1 MSILDWIQTIAIIL
15 GGLYALYE
23 YKHFRRFSPKI
34 QFEVYFDLYPI
45 DGKSG
50 NYLLNI
56 KLIIKNQGQVR
67 MYFPE
72 IFVSVK
78 TLGTDDIDKSL
89 NTKKRLKFGSQL
101 VPKDNIGKPNDPW
114 WVDSGVTQV
123 FPYPIVINEPSDF
136 IQVNTEFYYYKNI
149 KKYRKIA
156 KKEAKIRCEKGEIT
170 GEDKIKKGKEKIRA
184 GYHQASVIKPIR
196 TEVVNKR

>member
-1 MSILDWIQTIAIIL
+1 MSILDWIQTTAIVL

-34 QFEVYFDLYPI
+34 QFEVDFDLYPI

-56 KLIIKNQGQVR
+56 ELIVKNQGQVR

-72 IFVSVK
+72 IFVGVK
-78 TLGTDDIDKSL
+78 TLGIDDIDKSL
-89 NTKKRLKFGSQL
+89 NTKKRLKFGRQL
-101 VPKDNIGKPNDPW
+101 VPKDNIGKPKDPW
-114 WVDSGVTQV
+114 WVDSGVNQF
-123 FPYPIVINEPSDF
+123 FPYPIVINEPGDF

-156 KKEAKIRCEKGEIT
+156 KEEAKIRGKKGEIK
-170 GEDKIKKGKEKIRA
+170 EEEKIKKGKEKIRA
-184 GYHQASVIKPIR
+184 GYHQASIIKSTR
-196 TEVVNKR
+196 QSV

>member
-1 MSILDWIQTIAIIL
+1 MSILDWIQTTAIVL

-23 YKHFRRFSPKI
+23 YKRFRRFSPKI
-34 QFEVYFDLYPI
+34 QFEVDFDLYPI

-56 KLIIKNQGQVR
+56 ELIVKNQGQVR

-72 IFVSVK
+72 IFMGVK
-78 TLGTDDIDKSL
+78 TLGIDDIEKSL
-89 NTKKRLKFGSQL
+89 NTKKRLKFGRQL
-101 VPKDNIGKPNDPW
+101 VPKDNIGKPKDPW
-114 WVDSGVTQV
+114 WVDSSVTQV
-123 FPYPIVINEPSDF
+123 FPYPIVINEPGDF

-156 KKEAKIRCEKGEIT
+156 KEEAKIRWKKGEIK
-170 GEDKIKKGKEKIRA
+170 EEENIKKGKEKIRA
-184 GYHQASVIKPIR
+184 GYHQASIIKSTRP
-196 TEVVNKR
+196 EVVN

>member
-1 MSILDWIQTIAIIL
+1 MSILDWIQTTAIVL

-23 YKHFRRFSPKI
+23 YKRFRRFSPKI
-34 QFEVYFDLYPI
+34 QFEVDFDLYPI

-56 KLIIKNQGQVR
+56 ELIVKNQGQVR

-72 IFVSVK
+72 IFVGVK
-78 TLGTDDIDKSL
+78 TLGIDDIEKSL
-89 NTKKRLKFGSQL
+89 NTKKQLKFGRQL
-101 VPKDNIGKPNDPW
+101 VPKDNIGKPKDPW

-123 FPYPIVINEPSDF
+123 FPYPIMINEPGDF

-156 KKEAKIRCEKGEIT
+156 KEEAKIRGKNGEIK
-170 GEDKIKKGKEKIRA
+170 EEEKIKKGKEKIRA
-184 GYHQASVIKPIR
+184 GYHQASIIKSTRP
-196 TEVVNKR
+196 EVVN